1 MKIKNYMFKIICI
14 LVILVISVW
23 TIWEFTFQ
31 LQDDLVKETYR
42 TLSEVSMDYN
52 KVFLDRISFNVK
64 TMNILANNI
73 KEMQNLTKQDIMEIL
88 QNAVDGV
95 GFSKMVVCNSSG
107 ISYSSDGISRD
118 VSGRDYFQKT
128 MRGETDAGKPMLTE
142 LNGE

>member
-95 GFSKMVVCNSSG
+95 GFSKMVVCNSS
-107 ISYSSDGISRD
+107 
-118 VSGRDYFQKT
+118 
-128 MRGETDAGKPMLTE
+128 
-142 LNGE
+142 